1 MLLDRLFYRT
11 TWFRVWIAL
20 CLIPSIGS
28 RSQGEDIFADI
39 DLTDISIERHE
50 YLQDAELLEEPSP
63 SKPHEELNEDPTE
76 NLLPSQAG
84 GSYLS
89 ELENL
94 AQPSRIGSSLKLILT
109 MSVISLA
116 PAILLMTTSFIRISI
131 VLGLLRQAFGAQQLP
146 PNQVLTS
153 LSLFM
158 TMMIMWPVWTHVY
171 DDAVEPYSDPNIDM
185 SWQEAWQRGIEPVR
199 NFMIQQIETTG
210 NTDDVRLFVR
220 HAPGATQNP
229 ANYGEV
235 PTQALLPAF
244 VLSELKTAFLLGF
257 QIYLPFLIIDI
268 VVATLTMSMGM
279 VMLPPTMMSLPLKL
293 LLFVL
298 VDGWHLLVGMLLE
311 SFHAQS
317 M

>member
-1 MLLDRLFYRT
+1 MLAGPNHT
-11 TWFRVWIAL
+11 IVPGA
-20 CLIPSIGS
+20 SEAS
-28 RSQGEDIFADI
+28 
-39 DLTDISIERHE
+39 
-50 YLQDAELLEEPSP
+50 DAIQFNAKSSAAKSSSSELLESQ
-63 SKPHEELNEDPTE
+63 SGKYVAEL
-76 NLLPSQAG
+76 Q
-84 GSYLS
+84 
-89 ELENL
+89 NL
-94 AQPSRIGSSLKLILT
+94 ADPSRIGSSLKLILT

-158 TMMIMWPVWTHVY
+158 TMMIMWPVWTQVY
-171 DDAVEPYSDPNIDM
+171 DDAVKPYSDPDSGM
-185 SWQEAWQRGIEPVR
+185 TWQEAWQTGIEPVR

-220 HAPGATQNP
+220 HAPGATENP
-229 ANYGEV
+229 ASYDEV

-244 VLSELKTAFLLGF
+244 VLSELKTSFLLGF

-311 SFHAQS
+311 SFSSQT